1 MMMFRLFVII
11 FIFASYES
19 VEAQIGMDFSK
30 VPVKT
35 IVLSKQFP
43 KLSFDTW
50 QLQPV
55 FSISTPQSLPPFQL
69 PEIPLGF
76 FCKFED
82 KLQKNWKIPIN
93 FELK

>member
-1 MMMFRLFVII
+1 MFRLFVII

-43 KLSFDTW
+43 KLSFDTR
-50 QLQPV
+50 QLQTV
-55 FSISTPQSLPPFQL
+55 FSNSTPQSLPPIQL